1 MSGGSSQDSVGFFAQ
16 EELPETFTVKYLGHA
31 ESRGLWGIK
40 NTRGP
45 VDTLV
50 ALAKQPGAAL
60 PILKLTVS
68 RAGCTLGTGVSSR
81 HYPIDTV
88 SYGVQDLVYTR
99 VFSMIVVQDKGN
111 SGNSDRSPFQC
122 HAFVCES
129 RQAARKVT
137 YCLATAF
144 QEYSR
149 SIRANETGPKR
160 FAIDLR
166 SPEDLEAELKA
177 SDSSE
182 A

>member
-1 MSGGSSQDSVGFFAQ
+1 MSGGSSQDSTGFFPQ

-60 PILKLTVS
+60 PVLKLTVS
-68 RAGCTLGTGVSSR
+68 RAGCTLGAGVATK

-99 VFSMIVVQDKGN
+99 VFSMIVVQDKG
-111 SGNSDRSPFQC
+111 DKSPFQC

-149 SIRANETGPKR
+149 SIRAAEAGQKR